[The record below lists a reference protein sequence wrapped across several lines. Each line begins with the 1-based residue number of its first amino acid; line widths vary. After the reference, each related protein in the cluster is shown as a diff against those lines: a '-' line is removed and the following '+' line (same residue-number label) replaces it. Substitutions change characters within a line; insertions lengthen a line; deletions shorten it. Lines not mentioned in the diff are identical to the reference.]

1 MFPNLILRGRLSK
14 RVWSQTAPNSLNL
27 LFWQNPRHHGTRAAG
42 VVCDHEQGFDGSNA
56 VLSTN
61 WMLRG
66 RVLRW
71 VSSQT
76 APNSLH
82 LGFCGNHR
90 HYGRRSVGAVDDD
103 DQELDGS
110 RAGTTGKVSRLVV
123 REAQAALLD
132 YLHATRS
139 LQFLDAEHMSKK
151 SPNFLKKLL
160 GKVDNDV
167 STTRSLLARFFRYH
181 PINEFEPFFESI
193 GLDPDEFIPLLPREF
208 MFLSDDADMMEN
220 YYILCNYGISRDKIG
235 KVYKEA
241 REVFGYGYGVLLSK
255 LQAYDR
261 LGLSESMV
269 QKVVTCSP
277 HVLVGDVNEDLI
289 EVLRKLESLGFGS
302 DWVQEH
308 LLEENSYHWRRI
320 REILIMLGRLDFNDE
335 ELEILLSNHPDII
348 FDQSGGVTASLVV
361 FLFKLGTMK
370 HGVYS
375 IILQLPQLRVGKVF
389 GNLRHIFDF
398 LVEIEMK
405 SDEIGE
411 IIRVHAP
418 SLGSCP
424 LKKTSTI
431 LQYLA
436 TGKRRLCEVIREE
449 PLQLKNWII
458 GAKMRRLPNTG
469 EEEQSRLDKIKFL
482 KKVGFPVDS
491 PEISKAL
498 KVFRGKGLEIQERFD
513 CLVNTGLNQ
522 EDVIN
527 MIKMCPQ
534 ILNLT
539 LPALKAKIDYLVN
552 DLGYPVTS
560 LESFPAF
567 ISYNKSRVE
576 LRLSMYKW
584 LVEQKAA
591 NPGLSLSTIV
601 ACTEKDRHAGKGK
614 NHNAVMLIRVERK
627 RSSKHEKEGL
637 QSTADSCCFYD
648 IKVIVPSEVR
658 IGINVIESS
667 WQSLW

>member
-1 MFPNLILRGRLSK
+1 MSPNLILRGRLSK

-27 LFWQNPRHHGTRAAG
+27 LFWQNRRHYGTRAAG
-42 VVCDHEQGFDGSNA
+42 VGCDHEQGFDGSNA

-82 LGFCGNHR
+82 LGFCGNPR
-90 HYGRRSVGAVDDD
+90 HYGRISVGAVDGD
-103 DQELDGS
+103 DQGLDGS
-110 RAGTTGKVSRLVV
+110 SAGITGRVSRFVL

-255 LQAYDR
+255 LQAYER

-277 HVLVGDVNEDLI
+277 YVLVGDINEDLI
-289 EVLRKLESLGFGS
+289 EVLRELDSLGFGS

-308 LLEENSYHWRRI
+308 LVEENSYHWRRI
-320 REILIMLGRLDFNDE
+320 REILIMLGRLGFNDE
-335 ELEILLSNHPDII
+335 ELETQLSNHPDII

-370 HGVYS
+370 RDVYS
-375 IILQLPQLRVGKVF
+375 IILQLPRLRVGKVF

-418 SLGSCP
+418 SLGSCS
-424 LKKTSTI
+424 LKKTKTI

-482 KKVGFPVDS
+482 KKIGFAEDS
-491 PEISKAL
+491 SEMSKAL

-513 CLVNTGLNQ
+513 CLLNTGLNQ
-522 EDVIN
+522 ENVIK
-527 MIKMCPQ
+527 MIKMSPQ

-584 LVEQKAA
+584 LVERKAA

-601 ACTEKDRHAGKGK
+601 ACTEKLFMKTYVSRHPQGP
-614 NHNAVMLIRVERK
+614 AVWEELKKTIPCV
-627 RSSKHEKEGL
+627 
-637 QSTADSCCFYD
+637 
-648 IKVIVPSEVR
+648 
-658 IGINVIESS
+658 
-667 WQSLW
+667 